1 MWAQRLEIKP
11 YSGFGKGNIKGSQQG
26 TGWIKLWILHSVLIN
41 YSHKTQTES
50 YSYFSYIYYKL
61 KGRGRERII

>member
-26 TGWIKLWILHSVLIN
+26 IGWIKL
-41 YSHKTQTES
+41 
-50 YSYFSYIYYKL
+50 
-61 KGRGRERII
+61 